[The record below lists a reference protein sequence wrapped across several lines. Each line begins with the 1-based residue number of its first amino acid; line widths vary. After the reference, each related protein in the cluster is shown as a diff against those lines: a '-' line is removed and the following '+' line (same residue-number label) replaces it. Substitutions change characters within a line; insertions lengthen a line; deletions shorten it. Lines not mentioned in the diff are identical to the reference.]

1 MKGII
6 GKKLGMMSYFDAN
19 GKSIGCTV
27 IEAGPCVV
35 TQIKTNDTDGYSAM
49 QIAFE
54 EKKEKNTTAS
64 LKGHFAKSN
73 TTPKKKLV
81 EIAGHE
87 GKNLGDTIAATDFVE
102 GDVVEIVGISKG
114 KGFQGVVKRHGF
126 SGVGMASHGQ
136 HDRQRAPGSIG
147 ASSYPSRVF
156 PGTRMA
162 GRMGGDQVKLKG
174 IKVLKVIEDKN
185 ILVVKGSVPGSIGSY
200 VVLQNKK

>member
-19 GKSIGCTV
+19 GKSVGCTV

-81 EIAGHE
+81 EIVGHE
-87 GKNLGDTIAATDFVE
+87 GKNLGDTIAAADFVE

-126 SGVGMASHGQ
+126 SGVGMGSHGQ

>member
-81 EIAGHE
+81 EIVGHE
-87 GKNLGDTIAATDFVE
+87 GKNLGDTIAAADFVE

-126 SGVGMASHGQ
+126 SGVGMGSHGQ

>member
-19 GKSIGCTV
+19 GKSVGCTV

-81 EIAGHE
+81 EIVGHE
-87 GKNLGDTIAATDFVE
+87 GKNLGDTIAAADFVE

-126 SGVGMASHGQ
+126 SGVGMGSHGQ
-136 HDRQRAPGSIG
+136 HDRQRAPVSIG